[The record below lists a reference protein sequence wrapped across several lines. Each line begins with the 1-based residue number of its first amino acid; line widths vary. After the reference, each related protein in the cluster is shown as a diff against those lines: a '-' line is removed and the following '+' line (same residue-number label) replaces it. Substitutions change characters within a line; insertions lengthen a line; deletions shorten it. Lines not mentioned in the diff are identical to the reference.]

1 MIKKLLLGIAIAL
14 ALLIATVVWCYKDVL
29 IKAPLTE
36 KVVALTYD
44 DGPNPPHTQ
53 ALLQVL
59 GEQGVHATFFM
70 KGINVD
76 AFPDAVAEVAA
87 AGHEIG
93 NHSYYHQAM
102 LAFGSR
108 QYRQEITRT
117 NRALE
122 NVLGYQP
129 VLFRVPYGAQG
140 IGLTLALEELNMR
153 SIGMGAIGS
162 DWEVF
167 DPRLIAD
174 AILDSIEPG
183 AIILLHDGH
192 GDVADPATQDSREA
206 SVAAT
211 TLLIETLQ
219 EQGYRFV
226 TVGEML
232 ELMAHSDQAGAH

>member
-1 MIKKLLLGIAIAL
+1 MIKKILLGILLAL
-14 ALLIATVVWCYKDVL
+14 ALLIATGVWCYQDVL

-59 GEQGVHATFFM
+59 SEQGVHATFFM

-76 AFPDAVAEVAA
+76 AFPDSVAAVAA

-93 NHSYYHQAM
+93 NHSYYHQPM
-102 LAFGSR
+102 LAFTPGK
-108 QYRQEITRT
+108 YRDEITRT
-117 NRALE
+117 NHALK
-122 NVLGYQP
+122 NILGYEP
-129 VLFRVPYGAQG
+129 ELFRAPYGAQG
-140 IGLTLALEELNMR
+140 IGLTLALEELDMR
-153 SIGMGAIGS
+153 SIGMSAIGN

-174 AILDSIEPG
+174 AILDAIEPG

-192 GDVADPATQDSREA
+192 GDVADPAAQDSREA

-211 TLLIETLQ
+211 KLLIETLQ
-219 EQGYRFV
+219 GQGYRFV
-226 TVGEML
+226 TVGQML
-232 ELMAHSDQAGAH
+232 ELMANSDKVGGS